1 MTTVSEY
8 QVHNDPDGRHADNG
22 DIFADGEDW
31 STPVFV
37 IIGSGVD
44 TRGMMYYLAEDFAHD
59 FRWGHVEVV
68 SQAVIDAAYV
78 RMIDVE

>member
-22 DIFADGEDW
+22 DIFAYEDDW
-31 STPVFV
+31 STPIFTV
-37 IIGSGVD
+37 IGSGVD
-44 TRGMMYYLAEDFAHD
+44 ARGMMYYLVEDFAYETE
-59 FRWGHVEVV
+59 WGYIGSV
-68 SQAVIDAAYV
+68 SQTVLDMAYV